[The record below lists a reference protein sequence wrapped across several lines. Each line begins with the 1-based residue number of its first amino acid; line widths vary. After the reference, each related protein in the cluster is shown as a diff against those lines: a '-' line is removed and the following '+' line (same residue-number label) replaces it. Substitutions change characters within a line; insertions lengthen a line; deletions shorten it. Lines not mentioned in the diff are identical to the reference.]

1 MGEIWE
7 TLQEMMKQSEKDSQG
22 IDLIK
27 QQQKRDWIMEQ
38 AEQMNEV
45 MNKEIAKRVSRRNS
59 ISDEDDYSSKPISK
73 ANSPLRKEESASK
86 MLQQTVL

>member
-27 QQQKRDWIMEQ
+27 QQQRKDWIMDQ
-38 AEQMNEV
+38 AEQMNQV
-45 MNKEIAKRVSRRNS
+45 VNGEISKRASHNNRKQS
-59 ISDEDDYSSKPISK
+59 SSDEDYSSKPQSN
-73 ANSPLRKEESASK
+73 AQSPLRKDESVSK
-86 MLQQTVL
+86 IL